1 MRRLTA
7 DQVRSTF
14 VEFFRERGHTLVPS
28 SPVVPHDDP
37 TLLFANA
44 GMNQFKPL
52 FLGTAAPGS
61 PLHGLKRA
69 ANTQKCIRAGG
80 KHNDLEDV
88 GKDTYHH
95 TFFEMLGNWSFG
107 DYFKAEAIGWA
118 WELLTKVYGVPGDR
132 VYATYFGGDPATGQ
146 PADDEAREL
155 WLRHLPAER
164 VLPGSFKDNFWEM
177 GETGPCG
184 PCSEIHFDR
193 IGGRDAAKLVNTG
206 DPDVIEV
213 WNLVFI
219 QFDRQADGSLR
230 PLPAR
235 HVDTGMGLERLTS
248 ILQGAR
254 SNYDTDLFTP
264 LFEEIMRKT
273 GAPHEYR
280 GRLGERDEGRV
291 DTAYRVI
298 ADHARTLTF
307 AIADGATPSNEGRG
321 YVLRRVLRRAVRFGH
336 QFLGAR
342 TGFLSEVVP
351 AVVRTMGGAFPELR
365 AAESRVVEVI
375 HEEEVS
381 FGRTLDRGLK
391 EAVAIFAST
400 LNNTPGHDGLTP
412 SCGIDFSLGKFVLRM
427 IDPKSKAVVFR
438 KPLEDITTTDVST
451 YFNRTPVVDGAGT
464 FTLYD
469 TYGFPPDLT
478 SQMAEER
485 GMLVDTVGFERLMA
499 EQRERSRAGA
509 KEGGG
514 GLTLSAEAIDRLGKL
529 RVRPTDDSDKY
540 HGRDVRATVR
550 AVWNGAI
557 FDEHA
562 TASDGHERVGVV
574 LDRTNFY
581 AESGG
586 QVADHGRMLVT
597 KEASGGLPHGGEFR
611 VEDVRSFGGYVV
623 HIGRV
628 VRGEVRVGD
637 DVHLHVDHS
646 RRGPTAANH
655 TATHL
660 LNLALRRTVG
670 AHVDQKGSLVAPD
683 RLRFDFAN
691 NGPVPPEHLAE
702 SERIVRDLIG
712 RDLPVFADLAPQ
724 FVARGIT
731 GLRAVFGEAYPDPVR
746 VVSIGVP
753 ISDLLEKPDDP
764 RWAEFSVEFC
774 GGTHLASTGLARE
787 FALVS
792 ETGIAKGVRRIEA
805 VTGAAALA
813 AHAAA
818 DALAERI
825 KAALSLPAAGL
836 RAEVAEIAAEID
848 ELTMPTSRK
857 AEHRAALAAL
867 QERLKS
873 ASKEESRAKATEAA
887 HLARQIAESAGVS
900 PDPIVVAT
908 LDAGGD
914 RQALQAALQTIRDRC
929 PRKAVMLL
937 SVDDGEKPSVSIIAG
952 VPEELVKLGIR
963 AGDWVREAAQAV
975 GGKGGGRPDQA
986 QGGGPEVGKVKQAVA
1001 AARTWAMR
1009 QVTSNA

>member
-44 GMNQFKPL
+44 RMNQFKPL

-69 ANTQKCIRAGG
+69 ANSQKCIRAGG

-107 DYFKAEAIGWA
+107 DYFKGEAIGWA
-118 WELLTKVYGVPGDR
+118 WELLTTVYGVPGDR
-132 VYATYFGGDPATGQ
+132 LYATYFGGDPATGQ
-146 PADDEAREL
+146 PADEEARQL

-230 PLPAR
+230 ALPSR

-248 ILQGAR
+248 ILQGVR
-254 SNYDTDLFTP
+254 SNYDTDLFAP

-280 GRLGERDEGRV
+280 GRLGDRDDGRV

-351 AVVRTMGGAFPELR
+351 AVVRTMGRAFPELR
-365 AAESRVVEVI
+365 AAEARVVGTI

-381 FGRTLDRGLK
+381 FGKTLDRGMKLFE
-391 EAVAIFAST
+391 EAAARTHKGGSITA
-400 LNNTPGHDGLTP
+400 
-412 SCGIDFSLGKFVLRM
+412 
-427 IDPKSKAVVFR
+427 
-438 KPLEDITTTDVST
+438 EDA
-451 YFNRTPVVDGAGT
+451 FM
-464 FTLYD
+464 LYD
-469 TYGFPPDLT
+469 TYGFPLDLT
-478 SQMAEER
+478 VLMAEER
-485 GMLVDTVGFERLMA
+485 GMLVDTEGFERLMA

-514 GLTLSAEAIDRLGKL
+514 GLTLSAEAIDRLGRL
-529 RVRPTDDSDKY
+529 RVKPTHDSDKY
-540 HGRDVRATVR
+540 HGRDMRATVR
-550 AVWNGAI
+550 AVWNGAN

-562 TASDGHERVGVV
+562 TASDGHARVGVI

-611 VEDVRSFGGYVV
+611 VEDVRAFGGYVV
-623 HIGRV
+623 HVGRV
-628 VRGEVRVGD
+628 VRGEIRVGD

-670 AHVDQKGSLVAPD
+670 AHVDQKGSLVAPE

-691 NGPVPPEHLAE
+691 NGPVSPEQLAE
-702 SERIVRDLIG
+702 AERIVREHIA
-712 RDLPVFADLAPQ
+712 RDLPVYADLAPQ

-753 ISDLLEKPDDP
+753 IKDLLDKPGDP
-764 RWAEFSVEFC
+764 RWAEYSVEFC
-774 GGTHLASTGLARE
+774 GGTHLAHTGEAKE

-792 ETGIAKGVRRIEA
+792 ETGIAKGVRRVEA

-818 DALAERI
+818 AAMAERI
-825 KAALSLPAAGL
+825 GAAASLPAAGL
-836 RAEVAEIAAEID
+836 RREAGEIAAEID
-848 ELTMPTSRK
+848 ELTMPVARK
-857 AEHRAALAAL
+857 AELRAALAGL

-873 ASKEESRAKATEAA
+873 AAKEESKAKAAEAA

-952 VPEELVKLGIR
+952 VPEELMKLGIR
-963 AGDWVREAAQAV
+963 AGEWVREAAQAV

-986 QGGGPEVGKVKQAVA
+986 QGGGPDVGKVKQAVA

>member
-28 SPVVPHDDP
+28 SPVAPHDDP

-61 PLHGLKRA
+61 ALHGLKRA
-69 ANTQKCIRAGG
+69 VNSQKCIRAGG

-132 VYATYFGGDPATGQ
+132 LYATYFGGDPATGL
-146 PADDEAREL
+146 PADEEARAL
-155 WLRHLPAER
+155 WLRHLPAGR

-193 IGGRDAAKLVNTG
+193 VGGRDAAGLVNTG

-219 QFDRQADGSLR
+219 QFDRQGDGSLR

-264 LFEEIMRKT
+264 LFEDIMRKT
-273 GAPHEYR
+273 AAPHEYR

-307 AIADGATPSNEGRG
+307 AITDGATPSNEGRG

-351 AVVRTMGGAFPELR
+351 SVVRVMGEAFPELR
-365 AAESRVVEVI
+365 AAEARVVEVI

-381 FGRTLDRGLK
+381 FGKTLDKGIARFE
-391 EAVAIFAST
+391 EAATTAGNLAYSSPPTSGESARDYALRYAVQHGIMDLRRNPQQFST
-400 LNNTPGHDGLTP
+400 ARVNWVGFTGSPRPTISG
-412 SCGIDFSLGKFVLRM
+412 
-427 IDPKSKAVVFR
+427 
-438 KPLEDITTTDVST
+438 EDA
-451 YFNRTPVVDGAGT
+451 FK
-464 FTLYD
+464 LYD
-469 TYGFPPDLT
+469 TYGFPLDLT
-478 SQMAEER
+478 VLMAEER
-485 GMLVDTVGFERLMA
+485 GIGVDTEGFERLMA

-509 KEGGG
+509 KEGVD
-514 GLTLSAEAIDRLGKL
+514 GLTLSAEAIDLLGKL
-529 RVRPTDDSDKY
+529 RVKPTNDSDKH
-540 HGRDVRATVR
+540 HGRDVRGTVR
-550 AVWNGAI
+550 AVWNGAN

-562 TASDGHERVGVV
+562 TASDGHDRVGVI

-597 KEASGGLPHGGEFR
+597 REASGGLPHGGEFR
-611 VEDVRSFGGYVV
+611 VEDVRSFGCYVV
-623 HIGRV
+623 HVGRV
-628 VRGEVRVGD
+628 VRGEIRVGD
-637 DVHLHVDHS
+637 DVQLHVDHS

-691 NGPVPPEHLAE
+691 NGPVSPEHLGE
-702 SERIVRDLIG
+702 SERIVRELIG
-712 RDLPVFADLAPQ
+712 RDLPVYADLAPQ

-746 VVSIGVP
+746 VVSIGVAV
-753 ISDLLEKPDDP
+753 SDLLEKPDDP
-764 RWAEFSVEFC
+764 RWAEYSVEFC
-774 GGTHLASTGLARE
+774 GGTHLASTGEAKE

-792 ETGIAKGVRRIEA
+792 ETGIAKGVRRVEA

-818 DALAERI
+818 DSMAARIEAASSLAASR
-825 KAALSLPAAGL
+825 L
-836 RAEVAEIAAEID
+836 RAEVAEIGAEID
-848 ELTMPTSRK
+848 ELTMPVARK
-857 AEHRAALAAL
+857 AELRAALLGL

-873 ASKEESRAKATEAA
+873 AAKEESKAKAAEAA
-887 HLARQIAESAGVS
+887 HLAKQIAESAGVS
-900 PDPIVVAT
+900 PDPIIVAT

-914 RQALQAALQTIRDRC
+914 RQALQAALQTIRDHC

-937 SVDDGEKPSVSIIAG
+937 SVDDGEKPAVSIIAG

>member
-14 VEFFRERGHTLVPS
+14 IEFFRERGHTAVPS

-37 TLLFANA
+37 TLLFTNA

-69 ANTQKCIRAGG
+69 ANSQKCIRAGG

-132 VYATYFGGDPATGQ
+132 LYATYFGGDPATGQ

-155 WLRHLPAER
+155 WLRHLPAGR

-193 IGGRDAAKLVNTG
+193 IGGRDAAGLVNTG

-219 QFDRQADGSLR
+219 QFDRQGDGSLR

-248 ILQGAR
+248 ILQGVR
-254 SNYDTDLFTP
+254 SNYDTDLFAP
-264 LFEEIMRKT
+264 LFEDIMRKT

-351 AVVRTMGGAFPELR
+351 SVVRVMGGAFPELR
-365 AAESRVVEVI
+365 AAEARVVEVI

-381 FGRTLDRGLK
+381 FGKTLDRGMKLFE
-391 EAVAIFAST
+391 EAAGRAPAGGRVSA
-400 LNNTPGHDGLTP
+400 
-412 SCGIDFSLGKFVLRM
+412 
-427 IDPKSKAVVFR
+427 
-438 KPLEDITTTDVST
+438 EDA
-451 YFNRTPVVDGAGT
+451 FM
-464 FTLYD
+464 LYD
-469 TYGFPPDLT
+469 TYGFPLDLT
-478 SQMAEER
+478 VLMAEER
-485 GMLVDTVGFERLMA
+485 GLTVDVAGFERLMG

-509 KEGGG
+509 KEGGD

-529 RVRPTDDSDKY
+529 RVKPTNDSDKH

-550 AVWNGAI
+550 AVWNGTN

-562 TASDGHERVGVV
+562 TASDGHARVGVI

-597 KEASGGLPHGGEFR
+597 REASGGLPHGGEFR

-623 HIGRV
+623 HVGRV
-628 VRGEVRVGD
+628 VRGEIRVGN
-637 DVHLHVDHS
+637 DVQLHVDHS

-691 NGPVPPEHLAE
+691 NGPVSPEHLGE
-702 SERIVRDLIG
+702 SERIVRELIG
-712 RDLPVFADLAPQ
+712 RDLPVYADLAPQ

-753 ISDLLEKPDDP
+753 VSDLLEKPDDP
-764 RWAEFSVEFC
+764 RWAEYSVEFC
-774 GGTHLASTGLARE
+774 GGTHLASTGEAKE

-792 ETGIAKGVRRIEA
+792 ETGIAKGVRRVEA
-805 VTGAAALA
+805 VTGAAAMAAHTAADSMAARIEAASSLA
-813 AHAAA
+813 AS
-818 DALAERI
+818 R
-825 KAALSLPAAGL
+825 L
-836 RAEVAEIAAEID
+836 RAEVAEIGAEID
-848 ELTMPTSRK
+848 ELTMPVARK
-857 AEHRAALAAL
+857 ADLRAALLGL

-873 ASKEESRAKATEAA
+873 AAKEESKAKAAEAA

-900 PDPIVVAT
+900 PDPIIVAT

-937 SVDDGEKPSVSIIAG
+937 SVDDGEKPAVSIIAG

>member
-1 MRRLTA
+1 MHRLTA

-132 VYATYFGGDPATGQ
+132 LYATYFGGDPATGL
-146 PADDEAREL
+146 PADEEAREL
-155 WLRHLPAER
+155 WLRHLPAGR

-193 IGGRDAAKLVNTG
+193 IGGRDAARLVNTG

-254 SNYDTDLFTP
+254 SNYDTDLFSP
-264 LFEEIMRKT
+264 LFEDIMRKT
-273 GAPHEYR
+273 AAPHEYR

-298 ADHARTLTF
+298 ADHVRTLTF

-351 AVVRTMGGAFPELR
+351 AVVRTMGTAFPELR
-365 AAESRVVEVI
+365 AAEARVVEII

-381 FGRTLDRGLK
+381 FGKTLDRGMKLFE
-391 EAVAIFAST
+391 EAATAAGNLALATRSTGGERAMDYAIRYAT
-400 LNNTPGHDGLTP
+400 THGLLDP
-412 SCGIDFSLGKFVLRM
+412 AKSPQQFSAAGVNWNGFTGRPRPV
-427 IDPKSKAVVFR
+427 ISG
-438 KPLEDITTTDVST
+438 EDV
-451 YFNRTPVVDGAGT
+451 

-469 TYGFPPDLT
+469 TYGFPLDLT
-478 SQMAEER
+478 VLMAEER
-485 GMLVDTVGFERLMA
+485 GIGVDTEGFERLMA

-529 RVRPTDDSDKY
+529 RVKPTNDSDKH
-540 HGRDVRATVR
+540 HGRDLRATVR
-550 AVWNGAI
+550 AVWNGAN
-557 FDEHA
+557 FDEHT
-562 TASDGHERVGVV
+562 TASDGHARVGVI

-597 KEASGGLPHGGEFR
+597 REASGGLPHGGEFR

-628 VRGEVRVGD
+628 VRGEIRVGD
-637 DVHLHVDHS
+637 DVQLHVDHS

-691 NGPVPPEHLAE
+691 NGPVSPEHLGE
-702 SERIVRDLIG
+702 SERIVRELIG
-712 RDLPVFADLAPQ
+712 RDLPVYADLAPQ

-753 ISDLLEKPDDP
+753 VSDLLEKPDDP
-764 RWAEFSVEFC
+764 RWAEYSVEFC
-774 GGTHLASTGLARE
+774 GGTHLASTGEAME

-818 DALAERI
+818 DAMAARIEAASSLAASR
-825 KAALSLPAAGL
+825 L
-836 RAEVAEIAAEID
+836 RAEVAEIGAEID
-848 ELTMPTSRK
+848 ELTMPVARK
-857 AEHRAALAAL
+857 AELRAALLGL

-873 ASKEESRAKATEAA
+873 AAKEESKAKSAEAA
-887 HLARQIAESAGVS
+887 HLAKQIAESAGVS
-900 PDPIVVAT
+900 PDPIIVAT

-937 SVDDGEKPSVSIIAG
+937 SVDDGEKPAVSIIAG

>member
-28 SPVVPHDDP
+28 GPVVPHDDP
-37 TLLFANA
+37 TLLFTNA

-69 ANTQKCIRAGG
+69 ANSQKCIRAGG

-107 DYFKAEAIGWA
+107 DYFKGEAIEWA

-132 VYATYFGGDPATGQ
+132 LYATYFGGDPAIGM

-155 WLRHLPAER
+155 WLRHLPAGR
-164 VLPGSFKDNFWEM
+164 VLPGAFKDNFWEM

-193 IGGRDAAKLVNTG
+193 IGGRDAARLVNTG

-219 QFDRQADGSLR
+219 QFDRQGNGSLR

-254 SNYDTDLFTP
+254 SNYDTDLFSP

-280 GRLGERDEGRV
+280 GRLGERDEGHV

-351 AVVRTMGGAFPELR
+351 VVVRTMGDVYPELR
-365 AAESRVVEVI
+365 AAEARIVEVI

-381 FGRTLDRGLK
+381 FGKTLDRGMKLFE
-391 EAVAIFAST
+391 EAAARTRQSGSISAE
-400 LNNTPGHDGLTP
+400 D
-412 SCGIDFSLGKFVLRM
+412 
-427 IDPKSKAVVFR
+427 AFR
-438 KPLEDITTTDVST
+438 
-451 YFNRTPVVDGAGT
+451 
-464 FTLYD
+464 LYD
-469 TYGFPPDLT
+469 TYGFPLDLT
-478 SQMAEER
+478 ALMAEER
-485 GMLVDTVGFERLMA
+485 GIGVDVAGFERLMA

-509 KEGGG
+509 KEGEG
-514 GLTLSAEAIDRLGKL
+514 GLALSAEAIDRLDRL
-529 RVRPTDDSDKY
+529 RVKPTDDSDKY
-540 HGRDVRATVR
+540 HGRDVRGTVR
-550 AVWNGAI
+550 AVWNGVN
-557 FDEHA
+557 FVEHA
-562 TASDGHERVGVV
+562 TTSGGHARIGVI

-597 KEASGGLPHGGEFR
+597 REASGGLPHGGEFR
-611 VEDVRSFGGYVV
+611 VEEVRSFGGYVV

-628 VRGEVRVGD
+628 VRGEIRVGD

-646 RRGPTAANH
+646 RRGQTAANH

-660 LNLALRRTVG
+660 LNLALRRTLG
-670 AHVDQKGSLVAPD
+670 MHVDQKGSLVAPD
-683 RLRFDFAN
+683 RLRFDFSN
-691 NGPVPPEHLAE
+691 NGPVSPEHLAE
-702 SERIVRDLIG
+702 SERIVRELIG
-712 RDLPVFADLAPQ
+712 RDLPVYADLAPQ

-753 ISDLLEKPDDP
+753 VGDLLEKPEDP
-764 RWAEFSVEFC
+764 RWAEYSVEFC

-787 FALVS
+787 FAIVS
-792 ETGIAKGVRRIEA
+792 ETGIAKGVRRVEA
-805 VTGAAALA
+805 VTGAAASA

-818 DALAERI
+818 DAMAARI
-825 KAALSLPAAGL
+825 QGASSLSVSRL
-836 RAEVAEIAAEID
+836 RGEVAEIGAEID
-848 ELTMPTSRK
+848 ELTMPVARK
-857 AEHRAALAAL
+857 AELRAALAGL
-867 QERLKS
+867 QERLRSAAKEKS
-873 ASKEESRAKATEAA
+873 KAKAAEAA
-887 HLARQIAESAGVS
+887 QLARQIAESAGVS
-900 PDPIVVAT
+900 PDPIIVAT
-908 LDAGGD
+908 LEAGGD

-937 SVDDGEKPSVSIIAG
+937 SVDDGEKPAVSIIAG